1 MKMKTILLCS
11 VVLTLG
17 ACSSYSGMYESS
29 GSRYTPRAD
38 VAQHNYTSA
47 NHAKDRMDKKSYKK
61 YEQREPCQNYRE
73 LPRSMVDH
81 CVKVEEDVVL
91 AKTKIP
97 VPVEEKMEQK
107 VLPIVSSYTVL
118 FDHDKSDIR
127 ANENETLDR
136 AMREIA
142 KYNPRQVTV
151 TGYTDTSGKADYNQS
166 LSRQREQAVSR
177 ALLSRGIQNQT
188 LEREARGEYEQAVQ
202 TEDGVKN
209 QENRR
214 VVIDFRR

>member
-1 MKMKTILLCS
+1 MKTKTILLCS

-47 NHAKDRMDKKSYKK
+47 NHAEDRMDKKSYKK

-73 LPRSMVDH
+73 LPRNMVDH

-91 AKTKIP
+91 ATTP
-97 VPVEEKMEQK
+97 MPAQVEEKMEQK

-136 AMREIA
+136 AMREIG

-151 TGYTDTSGKADYNQS
+151 TGYTDSSGKADYNQS